1 MYHKSA
7 KYHHDHHGF
16 GQIMPHIY
24 QIVYKP
30 HLYSLLI
37 LPIQMELEKTK
48 GIYNMAQLEVSQATE
63 HIEEALRMILGEHQ
77 QVTNHLSYNG
87 LSELIEAIDKAT
99 HIFMIGAGRSGFM
112 IKAAAM
118 RLMHLG
124 YSVFV
129 VGETI
134 APAILEGDLLIG
146 ASGSGTTGSIVKAAE
161 TAHKNNAEVACFTTD
176 PNSRLSQIS
185 NYTVTIPAAGK
196 QELNETVSQQYAGS
210 LFEQSFLLLFYA
222 IVQHLWQTSGAS
234 RDELWKR
241 HANME

>member
-1 MYHKSA
+1 
-7 KYHHDHHGF
+7 
-16 GQIMPHIY
+16 
-24 QIVYKP
+24 
-30 HLYSLLI
+30 
-37 LPIQMELEKTK
+37 MELQKTK
-48 GIYNMAQLEVSQATE
+48 GINNMAQLEVSQTTE
-63 HIEEALRMILGEHQ
+63 HIGEALKMILDEHQ
-77 QVTNHLSYNG
+77 QVADNLSYSG
-87 LSELIEAIDKAT
+87 FPELIKAIDKAT
-99 HIFMIGAGRSGFM
+99 HIFLIGAGRSGFM

-124 YSVFV
+124 YSVYV

-134 APAILEGDLLIG
+134 APAIVEGDLLIA

-176 PNSRLSQIS
+176 PNALLAQIS

-196 QELNETVSQQYAGS
+196 QELNETVSHQYAGS
-210 LFEQSFLLLFYA
+210 LFEQSFLLLFDA
-222 IVQHLWQTSGAS
+222 VIQHLWEQSGAS